1 MILLLINGHF
11 IEDFPASHD
20 WLMKGKWFE
29 DWRLPREVP
38 VFSGWPAVFN
48 RFIFHIR
55 SGKENAPTLK
65 SKKNINFPYISIK
78 HFSQHFWITP
88 LLLQHQAVTSCH
100 ILTIPD
106 PCRGTWGSKSCLSWS
121 WASAPLRDFWRA
133 PTWTFRCQDLPGRL
147 IAMGWWYTYP
157 SEKYEPMG
165 RMTSHIL
172 WNHQPAISSNN

>member
-1 MILLLINGHF
+1 MIRGLKAAEGRPRLQWLACRVQPLHLPHPKW
-11 IEDFPASHD
+11 ERKRSDF
-20 WLMKGKWFE
+20 E
-29 DWRLPREVP
+29 
-38 VFSGWPAVFN
+38 
-48 RFIFHIR
+48 I
-55 SGKENAPTLK
+55 
-65 SKKNINFPYISIK
+65 KKNINFPYISIK
-78 HFSQHFWITP
+78 HCSQHFWITP

-165 RMTSHIL
+165 RTTSHIL